1 MNFDNC
7 IILIVFFLVIF
18 IIGCLIMSGI
28 SKKKNKIE
36 SFENND
42 RNEPDKEENEEQ
54 IKINAE
60 NIINNSQDNNQLN
73 ENEVIDINEDVE
85 QEDDSPYEEDFDE
98 DEIYEKP
105 MTDSKSMPIPS
116 SILTSSKTSPIET
129 IKMVSRKPSNQD
141 TVQIKQYSVTE
152 KNRPKHRKRYSK
164 CPKTGDNI
172 FWEPQPNILS
182 PYGYVYMP
190 NTVWE
195 VPQKRDPICKTGSK
209 NMVCPVYTSGTPD
222 DALEYGKIGNNLKTI

>member
-1 MNFDNC
+1 
-7 IILIVFFLVIF
+7 
-18 IIGCLIMSGI
+18 MSGI

-36 SFENND
+36 SFKNNY

-73 ENEVIDINEDVE
+73 ENEVIDVNEDVE
-85 QEDDSPYEEDFDE
+85 QEDDSPYEEDDSPYEEDFDE